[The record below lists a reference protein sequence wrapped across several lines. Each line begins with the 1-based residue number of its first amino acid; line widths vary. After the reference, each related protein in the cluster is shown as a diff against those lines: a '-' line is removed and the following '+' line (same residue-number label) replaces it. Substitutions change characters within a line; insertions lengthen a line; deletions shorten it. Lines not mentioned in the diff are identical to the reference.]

1 MSDSTTSNLWNEDWI
16 KAQRQYWEAWAA
28 LANQSATQADA
39 AAPTG
44 NPWGQALDNWWQAVS
59 KAVPAE
65 NRNLYSHVV
74 EQGKAFMQMSQ
85 AFTGVFNK
93 VGEAAKSGQDWQE
106 ALKACFDEMKAGF
119 AQSSAMSMPEVM
131 NGFKAFAEMPMDT
144 LRRTFVG
151 FSAMP
156 GDCFQNLRSDIWEKI
171 GSQVHTDMEKFLSVP
186 GVGYTR
192 EGQEEV
198 QRLSRLLLVYQRAMQ
213 DYLTAHG
220 KLYSDALDRLY
231 DKLIELGKKGE
242 SIKSVRILYD
252 IWVDCNEEA
261 YADFVMSPEFQDVY
275 AKMVNAVMA
284 VKHQTRLLLDENL
297 GALNMP
303 TRGEINGLIKR
314 HHDLQRT
321 VKSLLRERAAA
332 GKPAVKQET
341 KKESPAEV
349 NVLRR
354 EVEQLKTQLAAAKSP
369 TPVAE
374 VKRAVPAPVKRAV
387 PTVVAKKPV
396 KAVTKPA
403 KRKVPSWDISSIAK
417 ADEKPAQG
425 RRRAGKR

>member
-213 DYLTAHG
+213 DYVAAHG

-231 DKLIELGKKGE
+231 DKLIEFGKKLE
-242 SIKSVRILYD
+242 KNKFNIN
-252 IWVDCNEEA
+252 W
-261 YADFVMSPEFQDVY
+261 
-275 AKMVNAVMA
+275 
-284 VKHQTRLLLDENL
+284 
-297 GALNMP
+297 
-303 TRGEINGLIKR
+303 EI
-314 HHDLQRT
+314 
-321 VKSLLRERAAA
+321 
-332 GKPAVKQET
+332 
-341 KKESPAEV
+341 
-349 NVLRR
+349 
-354 EVEQLKTQLAAAKSP
+354 
-369 TPVAE
+369 
-374 VKRAVPAPVKRAV
+374 
-387 PTVVAKKPV
+387 
-396 KAVTKPA
+396 
-403 KRKVPSWDISSIAK
+403 
-417 ADEKPAQG
+417 
-425 RRRAGKR
+425 